1 MYLKAKLFGDTEI
14 MKKII
19 GAHDP
24 SETKALGLQVSG
36 FNKKICKHY
45 RHKFMLQAA
54 RHKFSQ
60 DPSLGT
66 LLLSTEEKYLV
77 EAAGYDPLFG
87 IGLWQ
92 YKQGDSKGCKVDETA
107 FDVYPKDWPGV
118 NILGLALMQVR
129 EELKNSAFRKKGC
142 SNFYSYYFE
151 AADYLN
157 N

>member
-19 GAHDP
+19 RAHDP
-24 SETKALGLQVSG
+24 SEVKALGLQVSN
-36 FNKKICKHY
+36 FNEKIWRHY
-45 RHKFMLQAA
+45 RYKFMLQAV

-60 DPSLGT
+60 DSSLGA
-66 LLLSTEEKYLV
+66 LLLSADEKYLV
-77 EAAGYDPLFG
+77 EAARYDPLFG
-87 IGLWQ
+87 IRLSQ
-92 YKQGDSKGCKVDETA
+92 YKQGDSKGCKVDETD
-107 FDVYPKDWPGV
+107 FDVHLKNWPVV
-118 NILGLALMQVR
+118 NILGLTLMQVR